1 MKKEKQKSFSHRSEK
16 GSTTLCGT
24 ARRRCKNIMGLS
36 LLWSVAVLL
45 ALPALSLGAESV
57 TQFDGTFRWAS
68 TNMVLRQTTELSD
81 SQRSGRNT
89 GDRKPLRDNAYNF
102 HFDSFGAP
110 PAFDFLA
117 KLEPCGSESVEIES
131 QHINFKKYGRTVPL
145 NSSLVPDWADPAK
158 PYAVSTPFFDKVVI
172 VYPYYFYQCKENKYF
187 AELYSL
193 EGNLVQTFDSLPT
206 HVALNNPNLLISP
219 ERSGCCESIRWDFR
233 FYNIAQKTMTQLFC
247 PEGFCGDVLFEFID
261 QHEHYLLIQE
271 IVDSVSGVGT
281 YLQTDI
287 YLIDKQGNLAAS
299 GRVIF
304 ADKDNQ
310 SSKENISTV
319 APFSLRN
326 LESVDRIN
334 NGKSWLLHYK
344 TGNEHSTA
352 QITGRTDNLS
362 PTALFLLA
370 DERAAQPQNAGIKIN
385 GYKVKELPSLLIA
398 TPGKYLITG
407 RSAKGLETSK
417 EFEVKPH
424 TINKL
429 PIEF

>member
-1 MKKEKQKSFSHRSEK
+1 MKKAKQKSFSHRSEK
-16 GSTTLCGT
+16 GPTTLGGT
-24 ARRRCKNIMGLS
+24 ARRRCKHIVGVS
-36 LLWSVAVLL
+36 LLWYVAVLL
-45 ALPALSLGAESV
+45 QLASTSLGAESV
-57 TQFDGTFRWAS
+57 TQFDETFRWAS
-68 TNMVLRQTTELSD
+68 TNMVLRQTIELSD

-89 GDRKPLRDNAYNF
+89 GDRRPLRDNAYNF

-110 PAFDFLA
+110 PPFDFLA
-117 KLEPCGSESVEIES
+117 KLEPSGSESVEIES
-131 QHINFKKYGRTVPL
+131 QNIKFKKYGRTVPL
-145 NSSLVPDWADPAK
+145 NRSLVPDWADPAK
-158 PYAVSTPFFDKVVI
+158 PYAVSTPFLDKVVI

-233 FYNIAQKTMTQLFC
+233 FYNITQKTMTQLFC

-281 YLQTDI
+281 YLQTNI
-287 YLIDKQGNLAAS
+287 YLIDKQGNLTAS

-304 ADKDNQ
+304 ATKNNQ
-310 SSKENISTV
+310 SNKDNISTV
-319 APFSLRN
+319 EPFSLNN

-334 NGKSWLLHYK
+334 NGKSWLLQYK
-344 TGNEHSTA
+344 TGNEYSTA
-352 QITGRTDNLS
+352 QITGRTDGVS

-370 DERAAQPQNAGIKIN
+370 NERVASHQKAGIKIDS
-385 GYKVKELPSLLIA
+385 YKVKELPSLLIA

-407 RSAKGLETSK
+407 RSVKGIEIGK